1 MQFVTHLWSKLL
13 LFIRYLSIA
22 RDKEMKPGVKEGV
35 DTLLLKLYAQ
45 LENTEQLKLLTAS
58 PNSCA
63 LAHVAQTRCMLG
75 CAGWWAANKACS
87 RVDACCEV
95 AGHTQSCWRMTSLD
109 DKRLLAWAD
118 AGGG

>member
-1 MQFVTHLWSKLL
+1 LVASHLISTQLHVMQFVTHLWFKLL

-58 PNSCA
+58 PNSCVLQTKPA
-63 LAHVAQTRCMLG
+63 LEWMHVAKVLG
-75 CAGWWAANKACS
+75 THKA
-87 RVDACCEV
+87 
-95 AGHTQSCWRMTSLD
+95 
-109 DKRLLAWAD
+109 
-118 AGGG
+118 AGG

>member
-1 MQFVTHLWSKLL
+1 MQFVTHLWFKLL

-58 PNSCA
+58 PNSCVLIRELQEGA
-63 LAHVAQTRCMLG
+63 KWSSVSSVMDGREPIYVEG
-75 CAGWWAANKACS
+75 N
-87 RVDACCEV
+87 
-95 AGHTQSCWRMTSLD
+95 
-109 DKRLLAWAD
+109 
-118 AGGG
+118 